1 MFQGSKTVVK
11 NDKYSW
17 DCIRK
22 EAELEVTRM
31 YSFANP
37 VHQMD
42 RLER

>member
-22 EAELEVTRM
+22 EAEVEVTRI
-31 YSFANP
+31 YRISK
-37 VHQMD
+37 
-42 RLER
+42 